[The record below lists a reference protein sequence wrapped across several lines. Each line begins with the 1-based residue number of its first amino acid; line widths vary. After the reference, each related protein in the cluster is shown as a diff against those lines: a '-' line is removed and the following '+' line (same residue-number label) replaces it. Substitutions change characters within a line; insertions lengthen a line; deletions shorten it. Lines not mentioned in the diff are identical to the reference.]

1 MPLIEIELPLALK
14 KALDDEAARS
24 NESTQSLIVKILSQ
38 NMDVKLHTVFQ
49 VSTSGALV
57 AGVYD
62 KEVTVGALLE
72 HGNFGLGTFAG
83 LDGEMVVLDGRVYQA
98 HGSGKVTEAGAEV
111 GAPFAVVTEFTP
123 DKTGNVEAVA
133 SFDDLGAK
141 CDCFR
146 GSNNIFHALRLHG
159 RYKRIKARAV
169 TPPEPGTSLVD
180 AAKAQSE
187 FVFND
192 VTGTLVGI
200 WSPAFSSQFSVEG
213 YHFHFISDDHTQG
226 GHVLDVEADF
236 LDLQVET
243 LNDFRLILP
252 ESEKFLKADL
262 SKDIA
267 AELNSAERSH

>member
-1 MPLIEIELPLALK
+1 MPLIEIELSLALK

-24 NESTQSLIVKILSQ
+24 NQSTQSLIAEILSRHT
-38 NMDVKLHTVFQ
+38 DVKLHTVFQ

-83 LDGEMVVLDGRVYQA
+83 LDGEMVVLDGHVYQA
-98 HGSGKVTEAGAEV
+98 HASGKVTEAGSEV

-123 DKTGNVEAVA
+123 DKNGKVEAVA

-146 GSNNIFHALRLHG
+146 SSNNIFHALRLHG

-169 TPPEPGTSLVD
+169 SPPEPGTSLVE

-200 WSPAFSSQFSVEG
+200 WSPAFSAQFSVEG

-252 ESEKFLKADL
+252 ESEEFLKADL